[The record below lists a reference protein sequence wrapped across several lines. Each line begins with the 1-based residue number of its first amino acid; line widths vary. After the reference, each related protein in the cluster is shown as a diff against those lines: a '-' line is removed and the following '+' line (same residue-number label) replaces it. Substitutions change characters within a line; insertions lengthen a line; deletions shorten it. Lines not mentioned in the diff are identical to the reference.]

1 VVLTLADGA
10 SPADDLPTDI
20 RRSEYDNSSI
30 HHIIIILIII
40 IVVVV
45 VVVVVVVKLQGFV

>member
-1 VVLTLADGA
+1 MVLTLADGA